1 MDEKENRI
9 EQFRQM
15 VKADPQNEL
24 GHFSLGRSCLEG
36 GLNTEAIASLQKAID
51 LNPKLGRAYELLGQ
65 AMLQAG
71 MKTQAIEVLT
81 RGVPVADELG
91 ERLSR
96 DAMIQSLKTLGSPV
110 PDLPSLKQPA
120 KPVGENEVL
129 CGRCGKID
137 GKLARPPFR
146 NDQGKLIQA
155 HVCADCWKEWVE
167 MGTKVI
173 NELRLPLHEPEA
185 QRVYEHHMLEFLNLA
200 DQTRQ

>member
-1 MDEKENRI
+1 MSENRI

-15 VKADPQNEL
+15 VNADPQNEL
-24 GHFSLGRSCLEG
+24 GHFSLGRACLEG
-36 GLNTEAIASLQKAID
+36 GLNQEAIASLQKAIE
-51 LNPKLGRAYELLGQ
+51 LNPKLGRAYELLAQ

-71 MKTQAIEVLT
+71 MKTQAIDVLT
-81 RGVPVADELG
+81 RGVSVADERG

-110 PDLPSLKQPA
+110 PELPSLKLAA

-129 CGRCGKID
+129 CARCSKIGD
-137 GKLARPPFR
+137 KLARPPFR
-146 NDQGKLIQA
+146 NDQGKLIQER
-155 HVCADCWKEWVE
+155 VCAACWKEWVE

-185 QRVYEHHMLEFLNLA
+185 QRVYERHMLEFLNLG